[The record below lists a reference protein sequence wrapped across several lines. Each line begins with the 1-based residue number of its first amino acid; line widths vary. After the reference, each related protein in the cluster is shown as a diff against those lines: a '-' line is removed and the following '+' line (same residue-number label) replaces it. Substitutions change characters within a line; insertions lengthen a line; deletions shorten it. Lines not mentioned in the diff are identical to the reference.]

1 MNEIVPPPV
10 YRPMPPVR
18 LYIILE
24 REDDPKRCTAAR
36 MVRFGDAKAASVG
49 RVPRGA
55 IVLDPSA
62 EKSVSAE
69 DRDAAQRF
77 GLLAI
82 DCSWN
87 RLAEFPRVRAG
98 LRHRALP
105 FVVPTNPTNF
115 GKAQRLS
122 TAEAFAATLY
132 ILGERKQAEGIMS
145 RFKWGPSF
153 IPMNREVLDLYAAA
167 KDSSEVVRIQNE
179 ILGVG

>member
-1 MNEIVPPPV
+1 
-10 YRPMPPVR
+10 MPSVR
-18 LYIILE
+18 IYIIMAH
-24 REDDPKRCTAAR
+24 EDDPRKCTAAR
-36 MVRFGDAKAASVG
+36 MVRFGEAKAASIK

-55 IVLDPSA
+55 IILDPSA
-62 EKSVSAE
+62 EKSISAE
-69 DRDAAQRF
+69 DREVAHRY
-77 GLLAI
+77 GLLAL

-87 RLAEFPRVRAG
+87 RLTEFPRIRAG

-132 ILGERKQAEGIMS
+132 ILGEREQAEGIMS

-153 IPMNREVLDLYAAA
+153 IPLNREALDLYAAA
-167 KDSSEVVRIQNE
+167 KDSAEVVRIQNE
-179 ILGVG
+179 LLGVG

>member
-1 MNEIVPPPV
+1 
-10 YRPMPPVR
+10 MPRIR
-18 LYIILE
+18 LYIVMA
-24 REDDPKRCTAAR
+24 REDDPRKCTAAR
-36 MVRFGDAKAASVG
+36 MVRFGEARAVPAA
-49 RVPRGA
+49 RAPRGA
-55 IVLDPSA
+55 ILLDPSA

-69 DRDAAQRF
+69 DREAAARY
-77 GLLAI
+77 GILAL

-87 RLAEFPRVRAG
+87 RLGEFPRVRKG

-132 ILGERKQAEGIMS
+132 ILGEREQAEGIMG

-153 IPMNREVLDLYAAA
+153 IPMNRQALDMYAGAG
-167 KDSSEVVRIQNE
+167 DSAEVVRLQNE
-179 ILGVG
+179 LLGVG

>member
-1 MNEIVPPPV
+1 
-10 YRPMPPVR
+10 MPPVR
-18 LYIILE
+18 IYIIMAH
-24 REDDPKRCTAAR
+24 EDDPRKCTAAR
-36 MVRFGDAKAASVG
+36 MVRFGEAKAASIR

-55 IVLDPSA
+55 IILDPSS

-69 DRDAAQRF
+69 DREVAHMY
-77 GLLAI
+77 GLLAL

-87 RLAEFPRVRAG
+87 RLTEFPRIRAG

-115 GKAQRLS
+115 GKAQKLS

-132 ILGERKQAEGIMS
+132 ILGEREQAERIMA

-153 IPMNREVLDLYAAA
+153 IPMNKEALDLYAAA
-167 KDSSEVVRIQNE
+167 KDSAEVVRIQNE
-179 ILGVG
+179 LLGVG